1 MPGPGRER
9 GDVPDGICAM
19 TDKPRS
25 DADVVLQILRF
36 YVGEFV
42 PHLYTLAG
50 CMVHSRVADLRRRG
64 YQIECKRF
72 GRGDYRY
79 RLVEAPRS

>member
-1 MPGPGRER
+1 
-9 GDVPDGICAM
+9 M

-36 YVGEFV
+36 SAGEFV

-64 YQIECKRF
+64 YKIECKRF
-72 GRGDYRY
+72 SAKDYRY
-79 RLVEAPRS
+79 RLVEEPKP